1 MKSAIFVVLSII
13 SAEAAK
19 VHNITVSGTVT
30 CAKHRQ
36 SNVLVELWERD
47 IGGPIDP
54 HDLLA
59 KIHSD
64 PLGEFRLAG
73 EGKEVGLPPH
83 FCSLV
88 NLGTIEPFIRIT
100 HNCST
105 KEGCTRRTE
114 FDIPQQHVN
123 GQPYDMGFIILGDVQ
138 AKDETT
144 CPP

>member
-1 MKSAIFVVLSII
+1 Q
-13 SAEAAK
+13 
-19 VHNITVSGTVT
+19 NITVSGTVT

-73 EGKEVGLPPH
+73 EGKE
-83 FCSLV
+83 
-88 NLGTIEPFIRIT
+88 LGTIEPFIRIT